1 MPPKKRIFYEEPQQ
15 PARCEVLGL
24 SGKSRLELA
33 MDLCTIVG
41 AALLLLGALN
51 APPSEAML
59 PSFAY
64 TAIAT
69 VILAGTVDNL
79 LPVVGWETAGVAV
92 AFAGLM
98 TFGLPA
104 PRLLVV
110 LAAGGAY
117 RRVRQAPREFAA
129 RLSHIVIAIAA
140 ASRAYVILG
149 GKVSSVRMSN
159 FIPAIGAAAVYCAIR
174 ALLECLRENGLQPSA
189 CSAPRVHIAWTALQG
204 GLVVSWAAIIHV
216 LMTVWDDSALLLA
229 VSGGFS
235 ATALAVDAFYR
246 SRQRAVDK
254 LAATVGQR
262 DPFYPGHSERVR
274 HYAEAIAR
282 ELGLPEHELVDIRLA
297 AMLCDIGASLVSTDL
312 AHLPRALSEEER
324 NQIAAHVAESVALIG
339 QAPAL
344 RHVAAIVRSHHE
356 WYNGLGYP
364 DGLSGARIPLAARI
378 IAVADAFAAMTSFRP
393 YRRMLSPA
401 EALAAIE
408 AKAGS
413 QFCPKAVA
421 GLRAYLRKF
430 GAGQQCPLDRSEVGQ
445 SVQALRSYVGR
456 VAAEPVGGAGGEQ
469 RDWLFAGL
477 NALNELMALMT
488 SSPDTDHVLD
498 LATKIMGGLTGAWCG
513 IALIGEDGAF
523 ERVWGMPGAEHL
535 QRRVLQSELVAR
547 ATRAKAPVET
557 GTDEILHEAMS
568 EQLRRAGIRRLVT
581 VPLLCRGRTVGAA
594 FIRLTEERPFNEA
607 ELNMLMIVAS
617 QVALAVEN
625 ARLHDETA
633 ARLREISEVQALNR
647 WIIENTST
655 GIIAVDGQG
664 RVTLANQ
671 PAVRIMA
678 RLGFSLPEGTGW
690 SYPEWAEKYG
700 LESRLVQ
707 CLREGQGCDL
717 YSAPVTGPNGT
728 AYLHVHITV
737 SRDDEGRVIGATDVF
752 HDVTEH
758 RQLEQRLVE
767 AEKLSALA
775 QLAGGAAHEIRNPL
789 ASVRGFVQLLKRRHS
804 GLDDYLEIIINEIDR
819 IDGIIKELLQLAK
832 PMPPALA
839 DIALARLL
847 DEVCLLTGA
856 GATLDQ
862 IELIKAYPADLPV
875 LKGDA
880 NQLKQ
885 VFINIITNAIQATPH
900 GGRIIVDAGAGSDSV
915 WVSVCD
921 NGCGI
926 PPDQLSRVFEPFYTT
941 KKNGTG
947 LGLTVCNRV
956 VRAHGG
962 RIDVVSAPGEGTT
975 FTVYLPLTAIAD
987 RPF

>member
-1 MPPKKRIFYEEPQQ
+1 MPGKNR
-15 PARCEVLGL
+15 LGL
-24 SGKSRLELA
+24 LV
-33 MDLCTIVG
+33 DLGAVVG
-41 AALLLLGALN
+41 AALLLLGALVTPMTK
-51 APPSEAML
+51 AVL
-59 PSFAY
+59 PEFTY
-64 TAIAT
+64 MAIST
-69 VILAGTVDNL
+69 VILAVTMDNL

-92 AFAGLM
+92 SFAGLM
-98 TFGLPA
+98 TLGPSV
-104 PRLLVV
+104 PVPLVA
-110 LAAGGAY
+110 LAASGAQF
-117 RRVRQAPREFAA
+117 RVRLGPREFAA
-129 RLSHIVIAIAA
+129 RLSRIVIAIAA
-140 ASRAYVILG
+140 AGRVYTILG
-149 GKVSSVRMSN
+149 GNVGRVRADN
-159 FIPAIGAAAVYCAIR
+159 LIPVIGAAAAYYVIS
-174 ALLECLRENGLQPSA
+174 ALLECLREAGLQPSG
-189 CSAPRVHIAWTALQG
+189 CSAPRGQIAWTFLQSSLVVTWAVIIHGLMTAWGEGVLMLAVTG
-204 GLVVSWAAIIHV
+204 GLC
-216 LMTVWDDSALLLA
+216 
-229 VSGGFS
+229 
-235 ATALAVDAFYR
+235 ATALALATVHR
-246 SRQRAVDK
+246 SRQQAVDR
-254 LAATVGQR
+254 LTAAVGQR
-262 DPFYPGHSERVR
+262 DLFYPGHSERVR

-297 AMLCDIGASLVSTDL
+297 ATLCDIGESRVPMDL
-312 AHLPRALSEEER
+312 AHLPRALTEEER
-324 NQIAAHVAESVALIG
+324 GQIAAHVAEGVAMIAR
-339 QAPAL
+339 APAL
-344 RHVAAIVRSHHE
+344 RHIAAIVRSHHE

-401 EALAAIE
+401 EALEAIE
-408 AKAGS
+408 ANAGS

-421 GLRAYLRKF
+421 GLKAYIRKS
-430 GAGQQCPLDRSEVGQ
+430 GAGLQRPLDGSEVGQ
-445 SVQALRSYVGR
+445 TVQALRSYVGCA
-456 VAAEPVGGAGGEQ
+456 AAETGGYGGARQ

-477 NALNELMALMT
+477 SALNELMAFMT
-488 SSPDTDHVLD
+488 SSPDTDHVLG
-498 LATKIMGGLTGAWCG
+498 LATRVMSGLAGAECG
-513 IALIGEDGAF
+513 IALIGEDGAIAS
-523 ERVWGMPGAEHL
+523 VSGMPQAEHL
-535 QRRVLQSELVAR
+535 NRPALHLGLVAR
-547 ATRAKAPVET
+547 ATRAQAPVGVE
-557 GTDEILHEAMS
+557 TDEIAHGPMR

-594 FIRLTEERPFNEA
+594 FLRLTHERLFNEA

-617 QVALAVEN
+617 QIALAVEN
-625 ARLHDETA
+625 ARLHGETA

-664 RVTLANQ
+664 RVTLVNQ

-690 SYPEWAEKYG
+690 SYPEWAERNG
-700 LESRLVQ
+700 LDSRLVQ
-707 CLREGQGCDL
+707 CLREGQGCDV

-737 SRDDEGRVIGATDVF
+737 SRDEQGRVIGITDVF

-789 ASVRGFVQLLKRRHS
+789 ASVRGFVQLLKRRQS
-804 GLDDYLEIIINEIDR
+804 GLDDYLEIILAEIDR

-839 DIALARLL
+839 DVALARLL

-856 GATLDQ
+856 GATLNQ
-862 IELIKAYPADLPV
+862 IDLIKTYPADLPT
-875 LKGDA
+875 LQGDA

-900 GGRIIVDAGAGSDSV
+900 GGRIIVDAGADGEGA
-915 WVSVCD
+915 WVSITD
-921 NGCGI
+921 NGRGI
-926 PPDQLSRVFEPFYTT
+926 PPEHLSRIFEPFYTT
-941 KKNGTG
+941 KENGTG

-962 RIDVVSAPGEGTT
+962 RIDVASVPGEGTT
-975 FTVYLPLTAIAD
+975 FTVHLPLAAVAD